1 MKFISIFTL
10 LLATFVSPG
19 WASELRLACKGSSYD
34 FSVDGNPRPPHT
46 LNIYA
51 LNGVVSLSDTFFS
64 TYQGN
69 PVRYKIFE
77 ESDATIKF
85 RFIPEKTN
93 SFYVGE
99 LDRYTG
105 ELLMHELKGN
115 GVKRDGKYIY
125 GVGKH
130 YRGECSTTSKKF

>member
-51 LNGVVSLSDTFFS
+51 LNGVVSLSDTFFLPIRE
-64 TYQGN
+64 TLFG
-69 PVRYKIFE
+69 I
-77 ESDATIKF
+77 
-85 RFIPEKTN
+85 RFTKN
-93 SFYVGE
+93 LMLRLNLGFYP
-99 LDRYTG
+99 
-105 ELLMHELKGN
+105 
-115 GVKRDGKYIY
+115 
-125 GVGKH
+125 
-130 YRGECSTTSKKF
+130 KKLI